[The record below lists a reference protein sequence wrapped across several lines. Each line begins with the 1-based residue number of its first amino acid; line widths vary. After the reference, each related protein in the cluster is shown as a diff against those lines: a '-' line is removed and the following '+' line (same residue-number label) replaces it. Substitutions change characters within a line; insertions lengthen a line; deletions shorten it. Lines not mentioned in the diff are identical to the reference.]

1 MVVIVA
7 IGIGGA
13 VVAKRVYDQAMT
25 ARTHLTAA
33 MPYVDQVKSA
43 MLAGDVDAAG
53 VAASAFVDQAS
64 AARRALDGRLWTT
77 IEQVPLPVFENLRA
91 VHTVAD
97 VAERVGTEIL
107 LPASTMSLASLAPAG
122 GRIDVAGLSAIQ
134 ATVADIGRAVDGIDA
149 QLDSIDRGA
158 LIDQVS
164 AGVEQVDTAVGRVQE
179 LTGPAADILGILPGL
194 LGADGPKN
202 YLVMFQGNA
211 EARASGGSPGSFVL
225 LRAENGAISFE
236 RNVAATEF
244 PFAISESVVPLD
256 AETTTLYSDIVGR
269 WTANMTSTPDFP
281 TTASLMQGWW
291 ATEFDDQVDGVISVD
306 PVALSYFLAATGP
319 LTLETGDVLNS
330 ENAAALLMNEAYFK
344 YPDGRD
350 SNIFFASAAVSV
362 FNGLLAGGAS
372 PVKLIDAGAKAAV
385 EGRLK
390 VWVPDPAVTEVIG
403 GSPVAGVLPVDN
415 EDETAIGVYFND
427 TTGSKMDYYVDA
439 DITTETDQCTAAG
452 APSWTT
458 TVNLHNGITREDANE
473 LPRYITGPYFTP
485 GDIGTDYIVYAPV
498 GATIESWTVN
508 GAARD
513 ALAHTTHLGRDAI
526 RVNVILPPGESAALQ
541 VVMKA
546 SDGAESAS
554 FGPLVVKHT
563 PMVRDTAVEIVAPGC
578 G

>member
-1 MVVIVA
+1 
-7 IGIGGA
+7 
-13 VVAKRVYDQAMT
+13 
-25 ARTHLTAA
+25 
-33 MPYVDQVKSA
+33 
-43 MLAGDVDAAG
+43 MLASD
-53 VAASAFVDQAS
+53 VAAAELAAQAYVKEAS
-64 AARRALDGRLWTT
+64 AANAAVDGRLWDVLQG
-77 IEQVPLPVFENLRA
+77 IPLPVFENLRA
-91 VHTVAD
+91 VRTVTN
-97 VAERVGTEIL
+97 VAETVGTEIL
-107 LPASTMSLASLAPAG
+107 VPASSITLASIAPTG
-122 GRIDVAGLSAIQ
+122 GKVDVAGLSDIQ
-134 ATVADIGRAVDGIDA
+134 AAVMRISDVIGDIDGRLDA
-149 QLDSIDRGA
+149 IDRSA
-158 LIDQVS
+158 LIDQV
-164 AGVEQVDTAVGRVQE
+164 GDGFRQVDDAVGQVSA
-179 LTGPAADILGILPGL
+179 LVSPAEDILGILPGL

-202 YLVMFQGNA
+202 YLLMFQGNA

-225 LRAENGAISFE
+225 VRADQGAITFE
-236 RNVAATEF
+236 KEVAATEF
-244 PFAISESVVPLD
+244 PFAIPQSIVPLD
-256 AETTTLYSDIVGR
+256 AETTALYSDIVGR

-281 TTASLMQGWW
+281 TVATLMQGWW
-291 ATEFDDQVDGVISVD
+291 ASEFDDQIDGVVSVD
-306 PVALSYFLAATGP
+306 PVALSYFLDATGP
-319 LTLETGDVLNS
+319 LTLATGDVLTS
-330 ENAAALLMNEAYFK
+330 KNATALLMNEVYFK
-344 YPDGRD
+344 YPKGQD
-350 SNIFFASAAVSV
+350 SNAFFASAAVSV

-372 PVKLIDAGAKAAV
+372 PVKLVDAGAKASV

-390 VWVPDPAVTEVIG
+390 LWVPDPAVTEVIG

-439 DITTETDQCTAAG
+439 DIAVETDQCTAAG

-526 RVNVILPPGESAALQ
+526 RVNVVLQPGESAALQ

-546 SDGAESAS
+546 SDDAESGS

-563 PMVRDTAVEIVAPGC
+563 PMVRDTAVDVVAPGC
-578 G
+578 D